1 MARVGGVDDS
11 VGFQNSVEIDE
22 LAIFAVNEHNT
33 KENTLLEFS
42 RVVSAKEQV
51 VAGKIHHLTVEVME
65 AGKMMVYE
73 ASVWVK
79 TWENFK
85 ELQTFKKVE

>member
-33 KENTLLEFS
+33 KEVRVSSSNSIVFTFFPSGLCYLL
-42 RVVSAKEQV
+42 RQNV
-51 VAGKIHHLTVEVME
+51 
-65 AGKMMVYE
+65 
-73 ASVWVK
+73 
-79 TWENFK
+79 ND
-85 ELQTFKKVE
+85 

>member
-1 MARVGGVDDS
+1 MIRFFISS
-11 VGFQNSVEIDE
+11 VKILNCASILVQ
-22 LAIFAVNEHNT
+22 
-33 KENTLLEFS
+33 NTLLEFS